1 MDDVEKKS
9 LPERIQKHFKDNWG
23 KWLTALVF
31 LFIGILIGV
40 NMDGFEGMDPSLT
53 GLDCDIRIGCN
64 GRAIPQGE
72 VTNILLERAQQLER
86 PVHEAYA
93 NGRKEGFDL
102 SLYQPGVDRPYDS
115 VLMVDRKLRAE
126 NMLENMTGQ
135 SHSDY
140 VFQQYGNC
148 GTIIN
153 PKSNILMSPAKY
165 IVQ

>member
-1 MDDVEKKS
+1 MFDS
-9 LPERIQKHFKDNWG
+9 LTNERKEQLKTVG
-23 KWLTALVF
+23 KGVLAFIVLV
-31 LFIGILIGV
+31 LAFIGVMCIWPW
-40 NMDGFEGMDPSLT
+40 GFETMDPSLT

-72 VTNILLERAQQLER
+72 VSNILLERAQQLER

-126 NMLENMTGQ
+126 NTMENMTGR

-140 VFQQYGNC
+140 VFQQFGND

-153 PKSNILMSPAKY
+153 PAINTLMSPSKS
-165 IVQ
+165 ILQ

>member
-1 MDDVEKKS
+1 MDNGEKKS
-9 LPERIQKHFKDNWG
+9 LTERIQKHFKDHWG
-23 KWLTALVF
+23 KWLTAVVF
-31 LFIGILIGV
+31 LVIGILIGV

-53 GLDCDIRIGCN
+53 GLDCDIRIGCS
-64 GRAIPQGE
+64 GKAIPQGE

-115 VLMVDRKLRAE
+115 VLMIDRKLRAE
-126 NMLENMTGQ
+126 NTMENMTGR
-135 SHSDY
+135 SPSSY
-140 VFQQYGNC
+140 VFMEYGND

-153 PKSNILMSPAKY
+153 PASNTLMSPAKY